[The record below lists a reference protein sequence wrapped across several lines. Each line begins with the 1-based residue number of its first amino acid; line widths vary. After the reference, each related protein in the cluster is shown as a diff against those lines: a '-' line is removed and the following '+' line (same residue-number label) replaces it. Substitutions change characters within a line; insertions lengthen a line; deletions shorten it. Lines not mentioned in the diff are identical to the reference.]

1 MTVKTQLRATTS
13 AVALF
18 LGAAPAFAQT
28 PPSGPATQP
37 PATQSPATQSPATQP
52 PATETP
58 DTAQGTPAD
67 ATDPVGDET
76 AGEDVV
82 VTGIR
87 ASLASSQSLKR
98 NAPQIVDAV
107 VAEDIGKLPDIAVS
121 DTAARIPGVQVVR
134 LGGEAAQVLIRG
146 LPEAFFGTLYNGREI
161 FTAERRE
168 VALQDFPSAGIAALE
183 VFKASTAN
191 LVEPGVAGLTN
202 VRSRRPFDFTGFE
215 LSGTVYGLH
224 TVQAGKVTPNGNM
237 LISNRWETGIGEI
250 GLLVNGSYT
259 ELQFLDS
266 EPSNTDFVAD
276 PTINGQRVRFP
287 DIQRLFYRSGNR
299 SRPSGNASLQW
310 RPSPDLEFYA
320 EGLYQGFRN
329 RIDDRTIEVPLFGN
343 AESRTSYGNLV
354 LRPGANLLESGTVT
368 NSAGAL
374 FAIQGGTFNKTD
386 TYQFAVGGIYD
397 VGPLRITADL
407 ARTKSSFTGSTESVD
422 RTLAGGQTVDFDLRT
437 PQFGIPSFNAADTAN
452 YFFDGL
458 YEEAQE
464 AKGDD
469 YQARIDAEYK
479 LDGGFIRSLQVGA
492 RYTTRDARR
501 EFGNRFAGFRGQ
513 NIPQSALPLDIRSVR
528 SGFKGTDVQD
538 FRTFLAPTYDSIR
551 ANRVDLRRFVR
562 ARGAANFT
570 DEAVEPNPFETFDA
584 TLETITG
591 YGQVGYAVGEVLD
604 GTVGIRVVRSDLG
617 IDGTSLVD
625 PTGEGAA
632 TATPV
637 SLDDRFTDYLPN
649 ANIRWRITPELQLRL
664 SATQTRTLP
673 SFAQLNPSQNL
684 GRPGNQTPSASN
696 PYINARVGRG
706 GNPDLQRAE
715 SNSYDASL
723 EYFFSNAGFAS
734 VAVFRRD
741 VDNFIQTLT
750 NRFNDPIL
758 GPIVIENRPINT
770 QNARI
775 DGVEAQ
781 LSTFF
786 DFDFLPDFARSFGV
800 QLNYTYLDA
809 KTDFPV
815 QREDG
820 TTAVI
825 RDRIQEVSK
834 HTYNIVGLFE
844 RGPVS
849 GRLTYNK
856 RSRYLDRRDVRFEEE
871 GLLYRE
877 IAKPAGRLDLST
889 NLRVNDNATIFFD
902 ATNLTGKPFRVDF
915 SSARQISPGGVTP
928 VVYDTRAEFVRF
940 LRFDEQTF
948 SLGLRF
954 RI

>member
-1 MTVKTQLRATTS
+1 MKATTRLRATS
-13 AVALF
+13 SVVALL
-18 LGAAPAFAQT
+18 LGAAPALAQT
-28 PPSGPATQP
+28 TASDLPTRTPAPETPATTT
-37 PATQSPATQSPATQP
+37 PATV
-52 PATETP
+52 P
-58 DTAQGTPAD
+58 DTAQGTPVD
-67 ATDPVGDET
+67 ATDPVGDD
-76 AGEDVV
+76 AVGEDIV

-87 ASLASSQSLKR
+87 ASLASSQNLKR

-224 TVQAGKVTPNGNM
+224 TVQAGEVTPNGN
-237 LISNRWETGIGEI
+237 LLVSNRWDTGIGEI

-276 PTINGQRVRFP
+276 PVINGQRVRFP

-329 RIDDRTIEVPLFGN
+329 RIDDRLIEATLFGN
-343 AESRTSYGNLV
+343 AASNTSYGNLV
-354 LRPGANLLESGTVT
+354 LRPGTNLLESGTVT

-374 FAIQGGTFNKTD
+374 FAVQGGTFNKTD

-397 VGPLRITADL
+397 AGPLRITADL
-407 ARTKSSFTGSTESVD
+407 ARTKSTFTGSTESVD
-422 RTLAGGQTVDFDLRT
+422 RTLAGGQTVNFDLRT
-437 PQFGIPSFNAADTAN
+437 PQFSIPSFNAADPAN
-452 YFFDGL
+452 YFFDGF

-464 AKGDD
+464 SKGDD
-469 YQARIDAEYK
+469 YQARVDAEYK
-479 LDGGFIRSLQVGA
+479 LESGFIRSLQVGG

-513 NIPQSALPLDIRSVR
+513 GIPQSALPLDFRSVP
-528 SGFKGTDVQD
+528 SGFKGTDVQG
-538 FRTFLAPTYDSIR
+538 FRTFLAQTYDSIR
-551 ANRVDLRRFVR
+551 ANRTDLRQFVR
-562 ARGAANFT
+562 ARGAAAFT
-570 DEAVEPNPFETFDA
+570 DEAVAANPFETFDA
-584 TLETITG
+584 TLETIAG
-591 YGQVGYAVGEVLD
+591 YGQVGYAVGDVLD
-604 GTVGIRVVRSDLG
+604 GVVGIRAVRSTIG
-617 IDGTSLVD
+617 IDGTSFVD

-632 TATPV
+632 AATPV

-649 ANIRWRITPELQLRL
+649 ASLRWRITPELQLRL

-673 SFAQLNPSQNL
+673 SFAQLNPSQSL
-684 GRPGNQTPSASN
+684 GRPGTQPPSASN

-706 GNPDLQRAE
+706 GNPALQRVE
-715 SNSYDASL
+715 SNNYDASL
-723 EYFFSNAGFAS
+723 EYFFSRAGFVS

-741 VDNFIQTLT
+741 VDNFIQTQT
-750 NRFNDPIL
+750 NRFIDPAL
-758 GPIVIENRPINT
+758 GPVIITDRPINT
-770 QNARI
+770 DNGRI
-775 DGVEAQ
+775 DGAEAQ

-786 DFDFLPDFARSFGV
+786 DFDFVPEFVRSFGV

-815 QREDG
+815 QNDAG
-820 TTAVI
+820 AVTI
-825 RDRIQEVSK
+825 VRDRIQEVSK

-849 GRLTYNK
+849 ARVTYNK
-856 RSRYLDRRDVRFEEE
+856 RSRYLDRRDVRGDEE
-871 GLLYRE
+871 GGLFRE
-877 IAKPAGRLDLST
+877 FAEPAGRLDLST
-889 NLRVNDNATIFFD
+889 NLRVTERATVFFD
-902 ATNLTGKPFRVDF
+902 ATNLTGDPFRVTF
-915 SSARQISPGGVTP
+915 SSARAGAP
-928 VVYDTRAEFVRF
+928 RAEFVRF

>member
-1 MTVKTQLRATTS
+1 MNAKMQLRAATS
-13 AVALF
+13 VMALL
-18 LGAAPAFAQT
+18 LGAAPAFGQTAPVDPAAQT
-28 PPSGPATQP
+28 PPTDA
-37 PATQSPATQSPATQP
+37 
-52 PATETP
+52 P

-67 ATDPVGDET
+67 AADPVGEE
-76 AGEDVV
+76 AVGEDIV
-82 VTGIR
+82 VTGFR
-87 ASLASSQSLKR
+87 ASLASSQNLKR

-191 LVEPGVAGLTN
+191 LVEPGIAGLTN

-237 LISNRWETGIGEI
+237 LISNRWDTGIGEI

-259 ELQFLDS
+259 ELEFLDS
-266 EPSNTDFVAD
+266 EPSNTDFIAD
-276 PTINGQRVRFP
+276 PVINGQRVRFP

-299 SRPSGNASLQW
+299 SRPSGNVALQW

-329 RIDDRTIEVPLFGN
+329 RVADRLIEATLFGN
-343 AESRTSYGNLV
+343 ENTTYSNLTF
-354 LRPGANLLESGTVT
+354 RDGTNLLESGTVT
-368 NSAGAL
+368 NSPGAL
-374 FAIQGGTFNKTD
+374 FSFQGGTFNKTD

-397 VGPLRITADL
+397 AGPLRITADL
-407 ARTKSSFTGSTESVD
+407 ARTKSTFTGSTESVD
-422 RTLAGGQTVDFDLRT
+422 RTLAGGQTVNFDLT
-437 PQFGIPSFNAADTAN
+437 KPQFSIPSFNAADPSN

-469 YQARIDAEYK
+469 YQARLDAEYK
-479 LDGGFIRSLQVGA
+479 LESGFIRSLQIGA

-501 EFGNRFAGFRGQ
+501 EFGNRFAGFRGRGVL
-513 NIPQSALPLDIRSVR
+513 QSELPLDIRSVR
-528 SGFKGTDVQD
+528 SGFKGTDVQG

-551 ANRVDLRRFVR
+551 SNRVDLRRFVR
-562 ARGAANFT
+562 ARGAADFT
-570 DEAVEPNPFETFDA
+570 DEAVAPNPFETFDA
-584 TLETITG
+584 SIETITG
-591 YGQVGYAVGEVLD
+591 YGQIGYAIGDVLD
-604 GTVGIRVVRSDLG
+604 GTVGIRVVRSD
-617 IDGTSLVD
+617 ISIAGTSFITPLD
-625 PTGEGAA
+625 NSPTL
-632 TATPV
+632 ATPV
-637 SLDDRFTDYLPN
+637 SLDDKFTDYLPN
-649 ANIRWRITPELQLRL
+649 ASIRWRITPELQLRL

-673 SFAQLNPSQNL
+673 SFAQLNPSRNL
-684 GRPGNQTPSASN
+684 GRPGTQQPNGN
-696 PYINARVGRG
+696 PFLNARVGRG

-723 EYFFSNAGFAS
+723 EYFFSPTGFMS

-750 NRFNDPIL
+750 NRFNDPAL

-800 QLNYTYLDA
+800 QINYTYLDA
-809 KTDFPV
+809 KTDFPI
-815 QREDG
+815 QLENG
-820 TTAVI
+820 SETAI

-856 RSRYLDRRDVRFEEE
+856 RSSYLDRRDVRFDEE

-889 NLRVNDNATIFFD
+889 NLRVNDHATVFFD
-902 ATNLTGKPFRVDF
+902 ATNLTGEPFKVNF
-915 SSARQISPGGVTP
+915 SSARGGAP
-928 VVYDTRAEFVRF
+928 RAEYIRF

-954 RI
+954 RL